1 MAEGE
6 KAKITQMTN
15 DNMSGGAGSRFG
27 FVYLED
33 GTFVN
38 EELVKQDYAF
48 AHHYPPDISKSTIF
62 QSIFQSAETQA
73 GGNKLGLWGGKCTIT
88 KLKGSR
94 EQTNPVK

>member
-15 DNMSGGAGSRFG
+15 DNISGGAGSRFG

-38 EELVKQDYAF
+38 EELMKQDYAF
-48 AHHYPPDISKSTIF
+48 AHHYPPGVSKST
-62 QSIFQSAETQA
+62 IFQSAETQA
-73 GGNKLGLWGGKCTIT
+73 RENKLGLWRGKCTIT